1 MQVRV
6 VEEQVETFGKR
17 GGHVGR
23 LRVREVLVLPLDPD
37 DQAREPGARAPRV
50 VLVQAAPD
58 AGCAL
63 PVLGEVRDLDRG
75 PGLRVPPQV
84 RGRIRRRELRVLN
97 RLPNLTAEFERRR
110 ENLADGQ
117 ASEAEDR
124 ANGAG
129 GHAEPDPLA
138 AGNGLFPFLLPPG
151 PRTPPIHPP
160 PSRRTSAFS
169 TCPFSSPAGA
179 PCARC

>member
-37 DQAREPGARAPRV
+37 DQAREPGARDPLV

-58 AGCAL
+58 ARCAL
-63 PVLGEVRDLDRG
+63 PVLGEVRDLDRA

-97 RLPNLTAEFERRR
+97 RLPNLTAELERRR

-117 ASEAEDR
+117 APEAKDR
-124 ANGAG
+124 AYSAG
-129 GHAEPDPLA
+129 GHADPDPFA
-138 AGNGLFPFLLPPG
+138 AGHALFPFLFLPAHRG
-151 PRTPPIHPP
+151 LLIGTVALGRF
-160 PSRRTSAFS
+160 SAFESYVS
-169 TCPFSSPAGA
+169 TRPA
-179 PCARC
+179 